1 MNSKMNQK
9 INQVT
14 ENTLVVGMDIAKRV
28 HYACF
33 VDDRGRMIDK
43 AFSVHQSKEGFESLY
58 DQILQTMQETKK
70 TEVIVGI
77 EPTGHYWMNLAY
89 FLDQHG
95 IPLVMVNP
103 LHVKRSKELDD
114 NLPTKNDK
122 KDALVIAR
130 LMKDGR
136 FSYPRILKEIE
147 AELRIGS
154 TLRSK
159 LTEDLASIKN
169 RIIRWLDR
177 YFPEFT
183 QVFPAFGKMAL
194 ATLEKTPLPQDIQHK
209 TAEELVFLYRQVE
222 GMRAPQLPKAKLLI
236 ETSINSIGLTEGTQM
251 ARQEIATL
259 LRQYRL
265 LESEIE
271 SVNSQLAEMAKT
283 TMEYDLLAS
292 VPGLGDATIV
302 DLLSEVGSFSLYENP
317 RQLIKLAGLTLRENS
332 SGQHKGQKHISKRG
346 RKKLRNIL
354 FKVIVPL
361 IRHNKAFKQLHAYYT
376 TRNQNPLRGKQS
388 MVVLCGKLL
397 KILHGICKKKVYF
410 NEQFMMR
417 DLHCLGEA
425 A

>member
-1 MNSKMNQK
+1 MHSKWNNK

-14 ENTLVVGMDIAKRV
+14 ENTLVVGMDIAKRI

-33 VDDRGRMIDK
+33 VDERGRVIEK
-43 AFSVHQSKEGFESLY
+43 AFAVHQSKEGFENLY
-58 DQILQTMQETKK
+58 EKIRQMMKEAKK
-70 TEVIVGI
+70 TEVIIGI

-89 FLDQHG
+89 FLDQYG
-95 IPLVMVNP
+95 FPLVMVNP
-103 LHVKRSKELDD
+103 MHVKRSKELDD

-130 LMKDGR
+130 LLKDGR
-136 FSYPRILKEIE
+136 FSYPRILKEVE

-154 TLRSK
+154 TLRLK

-183 QVFPAFGKMAL
+183 QVFPSFGKMAL
-194 ATLEKTPLPQDIQHK
+194 TALERTPMPQDIQGK
-209 TAEELVFLYRQVE
+209 TAEELVFFYRQVG

-236 ETSINSIGLTEGTQM
+236 EKASNSIGLTEGQKM
-251 ARQEIATL
+251 AKHEIATL
-259 LRQYRL
+259 LRQFRL
-265 LESEIE
+265 LETEIE
-271 SVNSQLAEMAKT
+271 AVNDQLTELAKT

-346 RKKLRNIL
+346 RKRLRHIL

-361 IRHNKAFKQLHAYYT
+361 IRHNLAFKQLHEYYT

-410 NEQFMMR
+410 NEQLMMK
-417 DLHCLGEA
+417 DLYCLGEA

>member
-1 MNSKMNQK
+1 MHSKMNNK

-14 ENTLVVGMDIAKRV
+14 ENTLVVGIDIAKRV

-33 VDDRGRMIDK
+33 VDERGRVIEK
-43 AFSVHQSKEGFESLY
+43 AFAVHQSKEAFESLY
-58 DQILQTMQETKK
+58 EKIRLTMLETQK

-89 FLDQHG
+89 FLDQYG

-103 LHVKRSKELDD
+103 MHVKRSKELDD
-114 NLPTKNDK
+114 NLQTKNDK

-136 FSYPRILKEIE
+136 FSYPRLLNEIE

-169 RIIRWLDR
+169 RIRRWLDR

-183 QVFPAFGKMAL
+183 QVFPTFGKMAL
-194 ATLEKTPLPQDIQHK
+194 VALEKTPMPQELQGK
-209 TAEELVFLYRQVE
+209 TAEELVFLYRQVG
-222 GMRAPQLPKAKLLI
+222 GMKAPQLPKAKLLI
-236 ETSINSIGLTEGTQM
+236 EAATNSIGLTEGAQM
-251 ARQEIATL
+251 AKHEIATL

-265 LESEIE
+265 LETEIE
-271 SVNSQLAEMAKT
+271 EVNNQLAEMAKT
-283 TMEYDLLAS
+283 TNEYDVLAS

-346 RKKLRNIL
+346 RKKLRYIL

-361 IRHNKAFKQLHAYYT
+361 IRHNQAFKYLHEYYT
-376 TRNQNPLRGKQS
+376 TRKHNPLRGKQS

-397 KILHGICKKKVYF
+397 KVLHGICKKKVYF
-410 NEQFMMR
+410 NEQAMMK
-417 DLHCLGEA
+417 DLYCLGEA

>member
-1 MNSKMNQK
+1 
-9 INQVT
+9 
-14 ENTLVVGMDIAKRV
+14 
-28 HYACF
+28 
-33 VDDRGRMIDK
+33 
-43 AFSVHQSKEGFESLY
+43 LY
-58 DQILQTMQETKK
+58 GKILQTMKEAKK
-70 TEVIVGI
+70 TEVIIGI

-89 FLDQHG
+89 FLDQYG

-103 LHVKRSKELDD
+103 MHVRRSKELDD
-114 NLPTKNDK
+114 NLPTKHDK

-130 LMKDGR
+130 LLKDGR
-136 FSYPRILKEIE
+136 FSYPRILKDIE

-183 QVFPAFGKMAL
+183 QVFPNFGKMTL
-194 ATLEKTPLPQDIQHK
+194 ATLKMTPLPKDIKGK
-209 TAEELVFLYRQVE
+209 TAEELVFLYRQVK

-236 ETSINSIGLTEGTQM
+236 EAAKNSIGLAQH
-251 ARQEIATL
+251 EIATL

-265 LESEIE
+265 LETEIE
-271 SVNSQLAEMAKT
+271 TVNNQLADMAQT
-283 TMEYDLLAS
+283 TMEYEILAS

-317 RQLIKLAGLTLRENS
+317 RQLIKLAGLTLRESS

-346 RKKLRNIL
+346 RKKLRNTL

-361 IRHNKAFKQLHAYYT
+361 IRHNEAFKKLHEYYT
-376 TRNQNPLRGKQS
+376 TRQQNPLRGKQS
-388 MVVLCGKLL
+388 MVILCGKLL
-397 KILHGICKKKVYF
+397 KVLHGICKKKVFF
-410 NEQFMMR
+410 NEQHMMD
-417 DLHCLGEA
+417 DLYCLVEA

>member
-1 MNSKMNQK
+1 MHFKMNNK

-14 ENTLVVGMDIAKRV
+14 ENTLVVGIDIAKHV

-33 VDDRGRMIDK
+33 VDERGRVMEK
-43 AFSVHQSKEGFESLY
+43 AFAVHQSKEGFESLY
-58 DQILQTMQETKK
+58 EKIRQAMKDTNK

-89 FLDQHG
+89 YLNQYG

-103 LHVKRSKELDD
+103 MHVKRSKELDD

-130 LMKDGR
+130 LLKDGR
-136 FSYPRILKEIE
+136 FSYPRLLKDVE
-147 AELRIGS
+147 AEMRIGS

-183 QVFPAFGKMAL
+183 QVFPTFGKMAL
-194 ATLEKTPLPQDIQHK
+194 ATLEMTPLPQDIENK
-209 TAEELVFLYRQVE
+209 TAEELIFLYRQVE
-222 GMRAPQLPKAKLLI
+222 GMRVPQLPKAMLLK
-236 ETSINSIGLTEGTQM
+236 EVATNSIGLTEGTQM

-265 LESEIE
+265 LESEIV

-283 TMEYDLLAS
+283 TMEYEFLAS

-346 RKKLRNIL
+346 RKKLRHIL

-361 IRHNKAFKQLHAYYT
+361 IRHNEAFKRLHKYYT
-376 TRNQNPLRGKQS
+376 TRQQNPLRGKQS

-397 KILHGICKKKVYF
+397 KVLHGICKKKVYF
-410 NEQFMMR
+410 NEQYMMN

>member
-1 MNSKMNQK
+1 MHSKMNYK

-14 ENTLVVGMDIAKRV
+14 DNTLVVGIDIAKRV

-33 VDDRGRMIDK
+33 VDERGRVMEK
-43 AFSVHQSKEGFESLY
+43 AFAVHQSIEGFESLY
-58 DQILQTMQETKK
+58 EKIRLTMKETQK
-70 TEVIVGI
+70 TEVVVGI

-89 FLDQHG
+89 FLDQYG

-103 LHVKRSKELDD
+103 MHVKRSKELDD
-114 NLPTKNDK
+114 NLPTKHDK

-130 LMKDGR
+130 LLKDGR
-136 FSYPRILKEIE
+136 FSYPRLLKDIN

-183 QVFPAFGKMAL
+183 QVFPSFGKMAL
-194 ATLEKTPLPQDIQHK
+194 ATLEMTPLPQDIEQK
-209 TAEELVFLYRQVE
+209 NAEQLVFLYRQVE
-222 GMRAPQLPKAKLLI
+222 GMRVPQLPKAKLLI
-236 ETSINSIGLTEGTQM
+236 EAAINSIGLTEGTEM
-251 ARQEIATL
+251 ARREIATL

-271 SVNSQLAEMAKT
+271 SVNNQLAEMAKT

-302 DLLSEVGSFSLYENP
+302 DLLSEVGCFSLYENP

-346 RKKLRNIL
+346 RKRLRYIL

-361 IRHNKAFKQLHAYYT
+361 IRHNEAFKQLHEYYT
-376 TRNQNPLRGKQS
+376 TRQQNPLRGKQS

-397 KILHGICKKKVYF
+397 KVLHGICKKKVRFDEKY
-410 NEQFMMR
+410 MMK
-417 DLHCLGEA
+417 DLYCLAEA

>member
-33 VDDRGRMIDK
+33 VDDRGRMIEK
-43 AFSVHQSKEGFESLY
+43 AFPVNQSKEGFENLY
-58 DQILQTMQETKK
+58 EKILQTMQETKK

-89 FLDQHG
+89 FLDQCG

-130 LMKDGR
+130 LLKDGR

-183 QVFPAFGKMAL
+183 QIFPAFGKMAL
-194 ATLEKTPLPQDIQHK
+194 ATLEKTPLPQDIQNK

-346 RKKLRNIL
+346 RKKLRHIL

-361 IRHNKAFKQLHAYYT
+361 IRHNEAFKQLHAYYT

-417 DLHCLGEA
+417 DLHCLAEA

>member
-1 MNSKMNQK
+1 MHSKWNNK

-14 ENTLVVGMDIAKRV
+14 ENTLVVGMDIAKRI

-33 VDDRGRMIDK
+33 VDERGRVIEK
-43 AFSVHQSKEGFESLY
+43 AFAVHQSKEGFENLY
-58 DQILQTMQETKK
+58 EKIRQMMKEANK
-70 TEVIVGI
+70 TEVIIGI

-89 FLDQHG
+89 FLDQYG

-103 LHVKRSKELDD
+103 MHVKRSKELDD

-130 LMKDGR
+130 LLKDGR
-136 FSYPRILKEIE
+136 FSYPRILKEVE

-154 TLRSK
+154 TLRLK

-169 RIIRWLDR
+169 RIIRLLDR

-183 QVFPAFGKMAL
+183 QVFPTFGKMAL
-194 ATLEKTPLPQDIQHK
+194 TALERTPMPQDIQGK
-209 TAEELVFLYRQVE
+209 TAEELVFFYRQVG

-236 ETSINSIGLTEGTQM
+236 EKASNSIGLTEGQKM
-251 ARQEIATL
+251 AKHEIATL
-259 LRQYRL
+259 LRQFRL
-265 LESEIE
+265 LETEIE
-271 SVNSQLAEMAKT
+271 AVNDQLTELAKT

-346 RKKLRNIL
+346 RKRLRHIL

-361 IRHNKAFKQLHAYYT
+361 IRHNLAFKQLHEYYT

-410 NEQFMMR
+410 NEQLMMK
-417 DLHCLGEA
+417 DLYSLGEA

>member
-1 MNSKMNQK
+1 MQFKWNEK

-33 VDDRGRMIDK
+33 VDERGRVIEK
-43 AFSVHQSKEGFESLY
+43 AFAVHQSKEGFEHLY
-58 DQILQTMQETKK
+58 EKIRQIMKEAKK

-77 EPTGHYWMNLAY
+77 EPTGHYWMNLAN
-89 FLDQHG
+89 FLDYYG

-103 LHVKRSKELDD
+103 MHVKRSKELDD

-130 LMKDGR
+130 LLKDGR
-136 FSYPRILKEIE
+136 FSYPRLLKEVE

-194 ATLEKTPLPQDIQHK
+194 ATLEMTPLPQDIDGK
-209 TAEELVFLYRQVE
+209 SAEELVFLYRKVK

-236 ETSINSIGLTEGTQM
+236 EAATNSIGLTEGTQM
-251 ARQEIATL
+251 ARHEIATL

-265 LESEIE
+265 LENEIE
-271 SVNSQLAEMAKT
+271 SINSQLSEMAQT
-283 TMEYDLLAS
+283 TMEYELLAS

-346 RKKLRNIL
+346 RKRLRYIL

-361 IRHNKAFKQLHAYYT
+361 IRHNKGFKQLHEYYT
-376 TRNQNPLRGKQS
+376 TRQQNPLRGKQS

-397 KILHGICKKKVYF
+397 KVLHGICK
-410 NEQFMMR
+410 
-417 DLHCLGEA
+417 
-425 A
+425 

>member
-1 MNSKMNQK
+1 MHSKWNIK

-14 ENTLVVGMDIAKRV
+14 ENTLVVGMDIAKRI

-33 VDDRGRMIDK
+33 VDERGRVIEK
-43 AFSVHQSKEGFESLY
+43 AFAVHQSKEGFENLY
-58 DQILQTMQETKK
+58 EKILQTMKEAKK
-70 TEVIVGI
+70 TEVIIGI

-89 FLDQHG
+89 FLDQYG

-103 LHVKRSKELDD
+103 MHVRSSKELDD
-114 NLPTKNDK
+114 NLPTKHDK

-130 LMKDGR
+130 LLKDGR
-136 FSYPRILKEIE
+136 FSYPRILKDIE

-183 QVFPAFGKMAL
+183 QVFPNFGKMAL
-194 ATLEKTPLPQDIQHK
+194 ATLEMTPLPKDIKEK
-209 TAEELVFLYRQVE
+209 TAEELVFLYRQVK

-236 ETSINSIGLTEGTQM
+236 EAAKNSIGLTAGTQM
-251 ARQEIATL
+251 AQHEIATL

-265 LESEIE
+265 LETEIE
-271 SVNSQLAEMAKT
+271 TINNQLAEMAQT
-283 TMEYDLLAS
+283 TMEYEILAS

-317 RQLIKLAGLTLRENS
+317 RQLIKLAGLTLRESS

-346 RKKLRNIL
+346 RKKLRNTL

-361 IRHNKAFKQLHAYYT
+361 IRHNEAFKQLHKYYT
-376 TRNQNPLRGKQS
+376 TRQQNPLRGKQS
-388 MVVLCGKLL
+388 MVILCGKLL
-397 KILHGICKKKVYF
+397 KVLHGVCKKKVFF
-410 NEQFMMR
+410 NEQHMMN
-417 DLHCLGEA
+417 DLYCLAEA

>member
-1 MNSKMNQK
+1 MNNK
-9 INQVT
+9 INQVN
-14 ENTLVVGMDIAKRV
+14 EKTLVVGIDIAKHV

-33 VDDRGRMIDK
+33 VDERGRVIEK
-43 AFSVHQSKEGFESLY
+43 AFSVHQSREGFERLY
-58 DQILQTMQETKK
+58 EKIRQTMKETNK
-70 TEVIVGI
+70 TNVIVGI

-89 FLDQHG
+89 FLDQYG
-95 IPLVMVNP
+95 ISLVMVNP
-103 LHVKRSKELDD
+103 MHVKRSKELDD

-130 LMKDGR
+130 LLKDGR
-136 FSYPRILKEIE
+136 FSYPRILKEVE

-183 QVFPAFGKMAL
+183 QVFPSFGKMAL
-194 ATLEKTPLPQDIQHK
+194 TALERTPMPEDIQGK
-209 TAEELVFLYRQVE
+209 TAEELVFLYRQVG

-236 ETSINSIGLTEGTQM
+236 EKASNSIGLTEGQKM
-251 ARQEIATL
+251 AKHEIATL
-259 LRQYRL
+259 LRQFRL
-265 LESEIE
+265 LEAEIE
-271 SVNSQLAEMAKT
+271 AVNDQLTEMAKT

-332 SGQHKGQKHISKRG
+332 SGQHKGQKQISKRG
-346 RKKLRNIL
+346 RKRLRHIL

-361 IRHNKAFKQLHAYYT
+361 IRHNLAFKQLHEYYT

-410 NEQFMMR
+410 NEQLMMK
-417 DLHCLGEA
+417 DLYCLGEA